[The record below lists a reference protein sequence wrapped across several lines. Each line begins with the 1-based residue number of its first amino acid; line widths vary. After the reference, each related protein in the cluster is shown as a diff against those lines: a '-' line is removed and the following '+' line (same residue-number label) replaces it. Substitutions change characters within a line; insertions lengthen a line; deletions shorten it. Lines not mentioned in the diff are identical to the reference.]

1 MRRVVFATAVLLV
14 ALQAWSGETLSAGL
28 SVEPGGILLQDVPVG
43 EARSV
48 VESSGISFVVHNRD
62 NARRE
67 YRISVHKPSNAG
79 NGNWPRGYCEI
90 PDPSWIRPLP
100 EVLII
105 EPESSASFD
114 VVVEIPGDRRL
125 SNQKWAATLAVE
137 GTPVAGTNVALALYP
152 LLQIETTPQ
161 GSPETGPLGDLAVA
175 PATLRGGGGS
185 GPISFTIYN
194 NSSEEQD
201 YMLRVGSPGGK
212 IPVSPGLN
220 AAGDHLFVRPRR
232 QTLRLKAG
240 ESETVLVDVNE
251 EAYGPLPGA
260 WEQLV
265 FVEGQKGECTF
276 VRFQLV
282 DEQVVRK

>member
-1 MRRVVFATAVLLV
+1 MRRVVFVAAILLV
-14 ALQAWSGETLSAGL
+14 ALQAWSGEALSAGL

-48 VESSGISFVVHNRD
+48 VESSGISFVVYNRD

-90 PDPSWIRPLP
+90 PDPSWIRTVP

-114 VVVEIPGDRRL
+114 VVVEIPDDRSL
-125 SNQKWAATLAVE
+125 SNQKWAATLAVV
-137 GTPVAGTNVALALYP
+137 GTPLAGTNVALALYP
-152 LLQIETTPQ
+152 LLQIETTPHE
-161 GSPETGPLGDLAVA
+161 SPETGPFGELAVA
-175 PATLRGGGGS
+175 PATLRSGAVS
-185 GPISFTIYN
+185 GPIPFKVYN

-201 YMLRVGSPGGK
+201 YMLRVSSPGGK

-220 AAGDHLFVRPRR
+220 AAGDHLFIKPRR

-240 ESETVLVDVNE
+240 ESETVLLDVNGDTWG
-251 EAYGPLPGA
+251 ALPGA

-265 FVEGQKGECTF
+265 FVEGQKGDCTF

-282 DEQVVRK
+282 DEQIVRK